1 MKIPVARLWH
11 KKGKLEYFCIK
22 QLLHHFPDIDFD
34 WHIVLHNYEYKDEWS
49 EKIDSLPINA
59 TWYSTSDMHE
69 YAKSC
74 DYIND
79 ELILKIPNFVHFYH
93 ILIFHYL
100 RRVLMY
106 DYALAYEYD
115 IIFNSE
121 DLSEISDCIKN
132 KTPFGVIEPANVGCD
147 KALYPKLCELFGVDI
162 LRDNQYAQVG
172 INAGF
177 QGMGLK
183 MFDNFLNPN
192 TFKDLLSCFDLSGIY
207 QEDGKEKTGWNR
219 TIIDTQ
225 EQSFHSLIN
234 RVYNEDFKVLNPKDY
249 YFYPSYLSME
259 KLLGSKIIHYF
270 GHTKPQELIDTIEKK
285 LKLYEQA

>member
-1 MKIPVARLWH
+1 MKVPVARLWH
-11 KKGKLEYFCIK
+11 KKGKLEYFCIL
-22 QLLHHFPDIDFD
+22 QLLNHFPDIEFE
-34 WHIVLHNYEYKDEWS
+34 WHIVLHAYDYRDEWS
-49 EKIDSLPINA
+49 EKIDKLPISVK
-59 TWYSTSDMHE
+59 WYSTTDMHE

-74 DYIND
+74 DYID
-79 ELILKIPNFVHFYH
+79 DDIISKIPNFVHFYH

-115 IIFNSE
+115 IIFNSTE
-121 DLSEISDCIKN
+121 LSEISECIKN
-132 KTPFGVIEPANVGCD
+132 RIPFGVVEPANTACD
-147 KALYPKLCELFGVDI
+147 KALYQKLNQLFGVDI
-162 LRDNQYAQVG
+162 LNNNPYAHVG

-183 MFDNFLNPN
+183 MFDNFLNPG
-192 TFKDLLSCFDLSGIY
+192 TFRDLISCFDLSGIY
-207 QEDGKEKTGWNR
+207 DESGKEKIGWTR

-234 RVYNEDFKVLNPKDY
+234 RVYNQDFRVLNPQKY

-259 KLLGSKIIHYF
+259 ILLKSKVIHYF
-270 GHTKPQELIDTIEKK
+270 GHIKPQQLIDTIEEK